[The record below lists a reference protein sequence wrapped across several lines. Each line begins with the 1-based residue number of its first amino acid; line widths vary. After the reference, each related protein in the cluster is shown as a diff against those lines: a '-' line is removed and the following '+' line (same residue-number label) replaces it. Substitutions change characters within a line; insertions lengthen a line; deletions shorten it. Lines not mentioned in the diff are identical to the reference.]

1 MKEKLEFQRV
11 TVKIF
16 LIPPNRQP
24 RERTEKHIPPPTAIK
39 PNSEIV
45 KKPTTPV
52 KFQETIKRIR

>member
-1 MKEKLEFQRV
+1 MKEKIEFQHV

-24 RERTEKHIPPPTAIK
+24 RERTGKHIPPPTVMK
-39 PNSEIV
+39 PNTEIV
-45 KKPTTPV
+45 KKPTIPV